1 MTEEDRERLLELCKN
16 EIYAEMLGASYK
28 HTDEDLKWWQD
39 LKHQNPDEFEFVIR
53 HAKEKYGWYRWKEGK
68 DGR

>member
-16 EIYAEMLGASYK
+16 EIYAEMLGTFYK
-28 HTDEDLKWWQD
+28 HTQEDLKWWQD
-39 LKHQNPDEFEFVIR
+39 LKYQNEDEFEFVIR